1 MAEFEPFTEEEYEQT
16 KLVDFKFLLTLQMND
31 CRKILNQAIT
41 PPAIDILKDMVDC
54 FESLM
59 SAFTDDKYK
68 EATRDLAAKHECYFK
83 TLNQKARFEQE
94 LILKKQFYRKKFE
107 MLVALATRKGFTVMK
122 DTTISIKK

>member
-41 PPAIDILKDMVDC
+41 APAIDILKDMVDC

-59 SAFTDDKYK
+59 NAFTDEKYGDAIK
-68 EATRDLAAKHECYFK
+68 NLVTKHESYLK
-83 TLNQKARFEQE
+83 TLNNKARFEQE

-122 DTTISIKK
+122 DTTISIRK